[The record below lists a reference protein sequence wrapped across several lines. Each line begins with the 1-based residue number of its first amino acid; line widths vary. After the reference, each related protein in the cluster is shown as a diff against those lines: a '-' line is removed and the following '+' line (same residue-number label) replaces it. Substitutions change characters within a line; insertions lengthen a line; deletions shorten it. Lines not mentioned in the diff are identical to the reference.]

1 VHSQQ
6 SLQYWQSSVSK
17 IQTGTANSG
26 RYDKHMNS
34 VLRILPL
41 FAAIIFFSCT
51 KEEVPPSTP
60 GVTPSVQV
68 EYRVYAASSSA
79 TVYAMLP
86 VVGHSALSEE
96 VIAMDRMTYSVTFEV
111 KSGTEVSVSAKNST
125 PGPEEVTSEIY
136 VNGQLVKSASANA
149 PGQSASVTVIAQ

>member
-1 VHSQQ
+1 MKT
-6 SLQYWQSSVSK
+6 LF
-17 IQTGTANSG
+17 
-26 RYDKHMNS
+26 
-34 VLRILPL
+34 RILPL
-41 FAAIIFFSCT
+41 FTALFLFSCA
-51 KEEVPPSTP
+51 KEEVTPNTP

-86 VVGHSALSEE
+86 ATGQSALAEE
-96 VIAMDRMTYSVTFEV
+96 VIVMDRMNYSVTFEV
-111 KSGTEVSVSAKNST
+111 TSGTEVSVSAKNST

-149 PGQSASVTVIAQ
+149 PGQSATVTVIAR